1 MAVMKATE
9 INDILNLTADTARND
24 AFTRLI
30 LLVQS
35 DACEYMNNYF
45 ADPIVYRDGDLALE
59 FVRGDTGVGSTA
71 DYITDTDEGLSSAGF
86 STAFEYDIVVEGGGG
101 YNAGIHHVKSLTA
114 AGNKFTLDS
123 TGVLYPVDM
132 DDMENWVGGCRIS
145 LVSWPAAIKPY
156 IAQMVWHRY
165 NKPQPSG
172 ALSERIDDYSITYA
186 GGYAYP
192 SEAVEGLD
200 KWRKAVLV

>member
-45 ADPIVYRDGDLALE
+45 ADPIVYRDGDVSFE
-59 FVRGDTGVGSTA
+59 FVRGDTGVGVTA
-71 DYITDTDEGLSSAGF
+71 DYITDTEARLSSVGF

-101 YNAGIHHVKSLTA
+101 YNAGIHHVVDLTTK
-114 AGNKFTLDS
+114 GGKFTLDS
-123 TGVLYPVDM
+123 TGTLYPVDM
-132 DDMENWVGGCRIS
+132 DGMQNYVGGCRIS
-145 LVSWPAAIKPY
+145 LVGWPQGIKPY

-165 NKPQPSG
+165 DKPKPSG
-172 ALSERIDDYSITYA
+172 AISERIDDYSVTYA
-186 GGYAYP
+186 GSYAYP
-192 SEAVEGLD
+192 SEAVAGLN